1 MAVRLAAQL
10 GSRHPQPRGAVKP
23 MDLHAR
29 PRRNEHGMNEMNE
42 RMWKITWVERVLLTV
57 WILASVA
64 LIIWLTDTPSE
75 LAHEINNL
83 IPIF

>member
-1 MAVRLAAQL
+1 
-10 GSRHPQPRGAVKP
+10 
-23 MDLHAR
+23 
-29 PRRNEHGMNEMNE
+29 MNEMNE